1 MKESRT
7 DEIAHQSKLQKNWEK
22 WERFRESKMEKMRM
36 HKKNIERRMQNEC
49 RNDWSYWSQ
58 RRDSLKRYP
67 KQESL
72 DPSWYTDNIYSNHS
86 LDLDGNDVMPDFDNF
101 DRFLEQRNSDHYGRN
116 MNAGYGRG
124 HVDVNDN
131 SDQLDDDDDLFECD
145 PRAKH
150 ATGNLLP
157 VNRDYRYPKSRSC
170 CFGGGY
176 ETQKTVSLLPK
187 SSTFSTARAKAN
199 LAKIRE
205 VRSNYD
211 QRPRMECCTRNV
223 PREDD
228 VVVERLTYRR
238 SVGTQDEDRE
248 RMLDNDFCYSRRR
261 SDRNRYYDEDDFEN
275 AIRTGKPEIDRMRNK
290 SDYIRNE
297 WLIKNKPKAIGD
309 LNGNVCDED
318 DQLDEISNFD
328 DMDAPAAYGYH
339 DERPGQRRRMS
350 FDSDLDY
357 TKGNDRDTYYKDIDV
372 LEQEFEDEAAGVDRK
387 YYPFGYRRPPVRSKR
402 ALEVR
407 APNRFDD
414 TSSDSTDVD
423 LDDFNFDF
431 EKYWEDLDK
440 TNTAYDIDIRNNNT
454 YNNLNRVQK
463 KVKKI
468 NVSRYNNVRRAPSQ
482 FKERYMNNML
492 NHSKPHSNLL
502 ESLLAPSSESSVVE
516 NHDCESDLP
525 VRPNTLPLY
534 RYGHKIYPADRLT
547 YNHFND
553 PTLPPY
559 PPPPPPILKHPSP
572 RNLLLLP
579 PAQPHPSSQRYP
591 SHMLSNHNNSSS
603 NPGNTTNPFSLISNI
618 FSIYKP
624 KKYSPLNC
632 NSTLHPS
639 HFTDDDHNMNHNLNH
654 SNHSSKIF
662 RASKKMNVASTIR
675 PLGAPANDFITSLKR
690 PLMVTPSPCVEQPHF
705 KIIPEKT
712 GLKISPLY
720 RFDYDNGERKF
731 MLRSTARPLMMFPQ

>member
-1 MKESRT
+1 
-7 DEIAHQSKLQKNWEK
+7 
-22 WERFRESKMEKMRM
+22 M
-36 HKKNIERRMQNEC
+36 HKKNIERRMQNEHIE
-49 RNDWSYWSQ
+49 DWSYWSQ

-86 LDLDGNDVMPDFDNF
+86 LDLDGTDVLLTDFEKF
-101 DRFLEQRNSDHYGRN
+101 DQFLEQRNGDHYARN
-116 MNAGYGRG
+116 INASYGPR

-131 SDQLDDDDDLFECD
+131 SDQYDDDDLFDCN
-145 PRAKH
+145 PRGKH
-150 ATGNLLP
+150 ATGNMLP
-157 VNRDYRYPKSRSC
+157 VGRGYRYPKSRSC

-211 QRPRMECCTRNV
+211 QRPRLQCFGRNV

-238 SVGTQDEDRE
+238 SVGAHDDDRE
-248 RMLDNDFCYSRRR
+248 QRVVQNDFSYLKRS
-261 SDRNRYYDEDDFEN
+261 SDRNRQYYLDDGFDSD
-275 AIRTGKPEIDRMRNK
+275 IRLGKPEIDRMRNQ

-309 LNGNVCDED
+309 LNGNVCDD
-318 DQLDEISNFD
+318 DDPLDEFGHFD
-328 DMDAPAAYGYH
+328 EMDMPAYSYH
-339 DERPGQRRRMS
+339 ENRPGQRRRMS
-350 FDSDLDY
+350 CDSDLEFAKVHDREY
-357 TKGNDRDTYYKDIDV
+357 FNDIET
-372 LEQEFEDEAAGVDRK
+372 LEQEFEEEAAGVDRK
-387 YYPFGYRRPPVRSKR
+387 YYPYSYGRPVVKSKR

-407 APNRFDD
+407 APSRFDD

-440 TNTAYDIDIRNNNT
+440 TNSAFDIDIQNNNT
-454 YNNLNRVQK
+454 YNNLSRGHK
-463 KVKKI
+463 KVKNI
-468 NVSRYNNVRRAPSQ
+468 NVSRYNNGRQVSAPSNDQ
-482 FKERYMNNML
+482 YSSNFTQHR
-492 NHSKPHSNLL
+492 HQQHSNLL
-502 ESLLAPSSESSVVE
+502 ESVLAPSSDSSVIE
-516 NHDCESDLP
+516 NLECDTDLA
-525 VRPNTLPLY
+525 VRPATLPLY
-534 RYGHKIYPADRLT
+534 RYGHKVYPSEPLV
-547 YNHFND
+547 YNHFHD

-572 RNLLLLP
+572 RNMVLLP
-579 PAQPHPSSQRYP
+579 PAQPHPSAQQRYA
-591 SHMLSNHNNSSS
+591 SHMYRNHHLASNTNGPAS
-603 NPGNTTNPFSLISNI
+603 TTNPFSLISNI

-632 NSTLHPS
+632 NTTLNQPHY
-639 HFTDDDHNMNHNLNH
+639 TDEDNTNMNHNGSLANH
-654 SNHSSKIF
+654 SNKPF
-662 RASKKMNVASTIR
+662 RASKKMNVASTVR

-731 MLRSTARPLMMFPQ
+731 MLRSTARPLMMFKH

>member
-1 MKESRT
+1 
-7 DEIAHQSKLQKNWEK
+7 
-22 WERFRESKMEKMRM
+22 M
-36 HKKNIERRMQNEC
+36 HKKNIERRMQNEHV
-49 RNDWSYWSQ
+49 NDWSYWSQ

-86 LDLDGNDVMPDFDNF
+86 LDLDGNNVMTDFEKF
-101 DRFLEQRNSDHYGRN
+101 DKFLEQRNGEHYARN
-116 MNAGYGRG
+116 MNNSGYGRG
-124 HVDVNDN
+124 HTDMNDN
-131 SDQLDDDDDLFECD
+131 SDQFDEDADDDDDDLFECD

-150 ATGNLLP
+150 ATGNLTS
-157 VNRDYRYPKSRSC
+157 VNRGYRYPKSRSC

-187 SSTFSTARAKAN
+187 SSTFSTVRAKAN

-211 QRPRMECCTRNV
+211 QRPRTDCCPRNV

-238 SVGTQDEDRE
+238 SVGAQDDNRDRMFE
-248 RMLDNDFCYSRRR
+248 NDFCYSRRR
-261 SDRNRYYDEDDFEN
+261 SDRNRNYGEVSFED
-275 AIRTGKPEIDRMRNK
+275 AIRSGKPEIARMRNK

-309 LNGNVCDED
+309 HNGNVCDEE
-318 DQLDEISNFD
+318 DQLDEYSHFD
-328 DMDAPAAYGYH
+328 DTEAQAAYGYH
-339 DERPGQRRRMS
+339 DNRPGQRRRRS

-357 TKGNDRDTYYKDIDV
+357 PKGHERNKYYNDIEA
-372 LEQEFEDEAAGVDRK
+372 LEQEFEEEAAGVDRK

-414 TSSDSTDVD
+414 SSSDSTDVD

-440 TNTAYDIDIRNNNT
+440 TNEYDIDMRNNNT
-454 YNNLNRVQK
+454 YNNLNRGQK

-468 NVSRYNNVRRAPSQ
+468 NVSRYNNSRRAPLHL
-482 FKERYMNNML
+482 KEQYKNNLL
-492 NHSKPHSNLL
+492 NNPQPHSNLL
-502 ESLLAPSSESSVVE
+502 ESLLAPSSDSSVVE
-516 NHDCESDLP
+516 NHDFDSELA
-525 VRPNTLPLY
+525 VRPATLPLY
-534 RYGHKIYPADRLT
+534 RYGHKVYPGDRLI
-547 YNHFND
+547 YNHFTD

-572 RNLLLLP
+572 RNMLLLP
-579 PAQPHPSSQRYP
+579 PAQPHPSQRYP
-591 SHMLSNHNNSSS
+591 SSHMFTNHHDSS
-603 NPGNTTNPFSLISNI
+603 NNGPPGSTTNPFSLISNI

-632 NSTLHPS
+632 NSTMHQSLY
-639 HFTDDDHNMNHNLNH
+639 TDDVDNNLNH
-654 SNHSSKIF
+654 NNVNHSINHSSTNKIYH

-690 PLMVTPSPCVEQPHF
+690 PLMVTPSPCIEQPHF

>member
-1 MKESRT
+1 
-7 DEIAHQSKLQKNWEK
+7 
-22 WERFRESKMEKMRM
+22 MEKMRM
-36 HKKNIERRMQNEC
+36 HKKNIERRMQNEQF
-49 RNDWSYWSQ
+49 NNWSYWSQ

-86 LDLDGNDVMPDFDNF
+86 LDLDGNDVLTDFDKF
-101 DRFLEQRNSDHYGRN
+101 DRFLEQRNGEHYARN
-116 MNAGYGRG
+116 INSGYGRG
-124 HVDVNDN
+124 HNVDVNDN
-131 SDQLDDDDDLFECD
+131 SDQFDDDDDLFACD
-145 PRAKH
+145 PHGKH
-150 ATGNLLP
+150 TTGNLLSA
-157 VNRDYRYPKSRSC
+157 NRAYRYPKSRSC

-205 VRSNYD
+205 IRSNYD
-211 QRPRMECCTRNV
+211 QRPKLDCCTRNV

-238 SVGTQDEDRE
+238 SFGAEDDDRE
-248 RMLDNDFCYSRRR
+248 QRILENDFFYSRGR
-261 SDRNRYYDEDDFEN
+261 SDRNRHFGEEVEFDD
-275 AIRTGKPEIDRMRNK
+275 AIRSGKPAIDRMRNK

-297 WLIKNKPKAIGD
+297 WLIKNKPTVVGD
-309 LNGNVCDED
+309 LNGNVCDDD
-318 DQLDEISNFD
+318 DQLDDFSHFGD
-328 DMDAPAAYGYH
+328 VKTPGAFGYR
-339 DERPGQRRRMS
+339 DSRPGQVRRMS

-357 TKGNDRDTYYKDIDV
+357 MKDNVRNTFYNDIEA
-372 LEQEFEDEAAGVDRK
+372 LEQEFEEEAACEDRK
-387 YYPFGYRRPPVRSKR
+387 YYPFRYRRPPVRSKR

-407 APNRFDD
+407 PPNRFDD
-414 TSSDSTDVD
+414 TSSDSTDGD

-463 KVKKI
+463 KTKKI
-468 NVSRYNNVRRAPSQ
+468 NVSRYNNGRLAASNS
-482 FKERYMNNML
+482 KERYTNNL
-492 NHSKPHSNLL
+492 FKHPKQHSNLL
-502 ESLLAPSSESSVVE
+502 ESLLAPSSDSSVVE
-516 NHDCESDLP
+516 NHECDSDLP
-525 VRPNTLPLY
+525 VRPATLPLY
-534 RYGHKIYPADRLT
+534 RYGHKVFPADNLI

-572 RNLLLLP
+572 RNMLLLP
-579 PAQPHPSSQRYP
+579 PTQPQQRYP
-591 SHMLSNHNNSSS
+591 SHMFSNHHTSS
-603 NPGNTTNPFSLISNI
+603 NGPGSTTNPFSLISNI

-632 NSTLHPS
+632 NSTLHPP
-639 HFTDDDHNMNHNLNH
+639 HFTDDDHNLNH
-654 SNHSSKIF
+654 HSNKIF
-662 RASKKMNVASTIR
+662 RTSKKMNVASTIR

-720 RFDYDNGERKF
+720 RFDYDNGERKY